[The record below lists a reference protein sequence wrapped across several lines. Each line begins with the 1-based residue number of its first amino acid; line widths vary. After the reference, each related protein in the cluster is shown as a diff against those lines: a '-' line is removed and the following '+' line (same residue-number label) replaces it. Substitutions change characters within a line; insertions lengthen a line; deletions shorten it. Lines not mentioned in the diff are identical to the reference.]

1 MLSSFSHSFLQT
13 NEFCGEKARR
23 SYIFRE
29 KSNPTVEAHIG
40 RAFHAGIHQN
50 DLNLINSGTKAPF
63 DEVLISA
70 KVEYKRSLEQGIFFP
85 IEELENAHSVMEQG
99 EVMLVRLIEKYY
111 KTELAEM
118 VPVATEQTLLMDS
131 GYTIFGEKIPI
142 KGIIDRVIETP
153 EGIIIRDPKT
163 AGQKW
168 SQGKADTSTQA
179 TIYWKLVEER
189 YGKKPVKFVFD
200 TFLKYKR
207 EIKYVPVE
215 TYRTN
220 EDFKALLR
228 KLSQIALAIENGIHL
243 PAPSGSW
250 ICTPQKCD
258 FWGSC
263 PYISNSEK
271 DKYFGQV
278 GKGGLQ

>member
-1 MLSSFSHSFLQT
+1 MLSSFSHSFLTTQD
-13 NEFCGEKARR
+13 FCGEKARR
-23 SYIFRE
+23 SYIFGE

-50 DLNLINSGTKAPF
+50 DLNLMNSGVKAPL

-70 KVEYKRSLEQGIFFP
+70 KVEYKKSLEQGIFFP
-85 IEELENAHSVMEQG
+85 IEELDNAHSVIEDGDKMI
-99 EVMLVRLIEKYY
+99 VRLLEKYY
-111 KTELAEM
+111 KTDLAEM
-118 VPVATEQTLLMDS
+118 VPIATEQTLVMDS
-131 GYTIFGEKIPI
+131 GITIFGEKIPI

-163 AGQKW
+163 SGQKW
-168 SQGKADTSTQA
+168 AQSKADSSYQA
-179 TIYWKLVEER
+179 TIYWKLVEELH
-189 YGKKPVKFVFD
+189 GKKPVKFVFD

-215 TYRTN
+215 TYRN
-220 EDFKALLR
+220 DEDFKALLR
-228 KLSQIALAIENGIHL
+228 RLSQIALTIENGIHI
-243 PAPSGSW
+243 PAPAGSW

-263 PYISNSEK
+263 PYVSNRAK
-271 DKYFGQV
+271 DNYFGQT
-278 GKGGLQ
+278 GKGGL